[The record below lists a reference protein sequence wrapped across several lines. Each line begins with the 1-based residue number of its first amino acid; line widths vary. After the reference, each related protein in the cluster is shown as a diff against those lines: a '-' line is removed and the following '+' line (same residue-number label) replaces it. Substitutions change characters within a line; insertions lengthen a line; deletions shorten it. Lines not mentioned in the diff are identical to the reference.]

1 MSLSFSF
8 CQLDDG
14 VGDGG
19 GGGRH
24 LLHHHQSGAVDGQH
38 VTRNLRPTA
47 ARWDDTQAQNQIQI
61 LSQCNTT
68 WRLVPHWC
76 SVWHQAQLFQEKR
89 GMNSLKGSLKR
100 RHYLWSPSP
109 GNVGTTVETKLQ
121 HKQSRWGSRETDWA
135 TTRENGRSAVVS
147 KSFPPDDVSSQHSFY
162 KINKQQ
168 NLPGYD
174 TAGCLT
180 LTVRHWDQFLD
191 QTGIPGC
198 VFCFLTVA
206 VLLTLC
212 WPVLK

>member
-61 LSQCNTT
+61 LSQCYTT

-76 SVWHQAQLFQEKR
+76 SVWHQAPLFQEKR

-109 GNVGTTVETKLQ
+109 GNLGTTAETKLQ
-121 HKQSRWGSRETDWA
+121 QKQSRWGSRETDWA

-147 KSFPPDDVSSQHSFY
+147 KSFPPMMFPLSILSTRSINNKTCLVMIQPAVWLWLSDTEISF
-162 KINKQQ
+162 
-168 NLPGYD
+168 
-174 TAGCLT
+174 
-180 LTVRHWDQFLD
+180 
-191 QTGIPGC
+191 
-198 VFCFLTVA
+198 
-206 VLLTLC
+206 
-212 WPVLK
+212 